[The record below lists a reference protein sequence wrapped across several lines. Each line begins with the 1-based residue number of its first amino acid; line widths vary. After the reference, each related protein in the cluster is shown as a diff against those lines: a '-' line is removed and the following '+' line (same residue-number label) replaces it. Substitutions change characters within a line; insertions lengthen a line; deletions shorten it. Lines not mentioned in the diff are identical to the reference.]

1 MFTPFV
7 IFGRFRAG
15 AIFSRGA
22 TLTNRTG
29 PVGPNRH
36 TFPTAAMCRTEA
48 AGAGRRIYYQWPKAA
63 MRRQG
68 RRETPACEIYPNR
81 RRAFWGTL
89 DRSIERSRASPRSGR
104 SKGPADAQRPRGGVT
119 RKGEPSG
126 PGYAGHILRMCRRPL
141 CPFLRFIKIYLMKR
155 LTCPICRFSGFTGGK
170 MNFHKCG
177 WNCCAFCGN
186 NSTLWIS
193 PPFKRL

>member
-48 AGAGRRIYYQWPKAA
+48 AGVGRRIYYQWPKAA

-68 RRETPACEIYPNR
+68 RRETPACEVYPNR

-89 DRSIERSRASPRSGR
+89 DRSIVRSRASPRSGR
-104 SKGPADAQRPRGGVT
+104 SKGPRTLRVRGGARARVS
-119 RKGEPSG
+119 PAALAM
-126 PGYAGHILRMCRRPL
+126 PGTYSVCVAAPYAL
-141 CPFLRFIKIYLMKR
+141 FFASLRFI
-155 LTCPICRFSGFTGGK
+155 
-170 MNFHKCG
+170 
-177 WNCCAFCGN
+177 
-186 NSTLWIS
+186 
-193 PPFKRL
+193 

>member
-48 AGAGRRIYYQWPKAA
+48 AGVGRRIYYQWPKAA

-68 RRETPACEIYPNR
+68 RRETPACEVYPNR
-81 RRAFWGTL
+81 RRVLWSALTAPWSDQEQAREAGAVRAPWTL
-89 DRSIERSRASPRSGR
+89 RVRRVGSHARASPAA
-104 SKGPADAQRPRGGVT
+104 PAM
-119 RKGEPSG
+119 
-126 PGYAGHILRMCRRPL
+126 PGTYRVCIAAPYAL
-141 CPFLRFIKIYLMKR
+141 FFAALRFI
-155 LTCPICRFSGFTGGK
+155 
-170 MNFHKCG
+170 
-177 WNCCAFCGN
+177 
-186 NSTLWIS
+186 
-193 PPFKRL
+193 